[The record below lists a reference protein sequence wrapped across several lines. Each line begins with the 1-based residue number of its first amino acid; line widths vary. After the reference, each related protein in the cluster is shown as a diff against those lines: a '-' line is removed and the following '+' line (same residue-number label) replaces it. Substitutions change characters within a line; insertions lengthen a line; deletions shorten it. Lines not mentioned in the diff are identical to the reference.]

1 MRIHVLAAAALADAT
16 SLSAQPR
23 QEDLLK
29 SMGITIVEPM
39 SADQL
44 ARTRQAVAREI
55 ARAGASGLFED
66 ASDANGGRA
75 RHLASGLACPLG
87 KEGQRILYATATAA
101 ACETTGNGSVYRTS
115 VERALAGATLDW
127 AGQYA
132 QASVSKE
139 PGYKGSTGPMVTA
152 RPKRGSDAIEHRT
165 LQFLSKASGRA
176 RSVRLQTG
184 LVRGWLLSERRETAA
199 NAQSNM
205 MADMLSATTFGL
217 AMRAR

>member
-39 SADQL
+39 SPDQL
-44 ARTRQAVAREI
+44 ARTRQAVTREI

-87 KEGQRILYATATAA
+87 KKGQRILYATATAA
-101 ACETTGNGSVYRTS
+101 ACETTGNGSQYRTA
-115 VERALAGATLDW
+115 VER
-127 AGQYA
+127 
-132 QASVSKE
+132 
-139 PGYKGSTGPMVTA
+139 
-152 RPKRGSDAIEHRT
+152 
-165 LQFLSKASGRA
+165 
-176 RSVRLQTG
+176 
-184 LVRGWLLSERRETAA
+184 
-199 NAQSNM
+199 
-205 MADMLSATTFGL
+205 
-217 AMRAR
+217 